1 MRSYHPLSRCS
12 LNRPWLIHQSVW
24 KTHDLRALTYP
35 VNSEVVCTPVCSV
48 LIFALSM
55 MYAHTHTHTHID
67 IHMRRVYLYKYLL
80 LYAIK
85 YIMPKLESISGVQE
99 SVANDMQVHHVWTL
113 YWNYRVYYRAIV
125 KCVKQTIAQCNRSS
139 NGKYIIKYIVCH
151 SD

>member
-12 LNRPWLIHQSVW
+12 LNRPWLIHQSGW

-35 VNSEVVCTPVCSV
+35 VNSEVVCTPVSSV

-55 MYAHTHTHTHID
+55 MYAHTHTHTYIY

-99 SVANDMQVHHVWTL
+99 SVANDMQVHHVD
-113 YWNYRVYYRAIV
+113 IV
-125 KCVKQTIAQCNRSS
+125 LELSCLLSGNRQ
-139 NGKYIIKYIVCH
+139 VCKAND
-151 SD
+151 SAVQSEQ